1 VSDHE
6 AYLDKYRQCS
16 EWLAAAQGRFER
28 CRDGSSVGARQ
39 DLIQHSAGLK
49 ELLAEQPSA
58 ISLLNNTME
67 LGEKLYPSTAMEG
80 REAVRQQ
87 LQELQ
92 QALETLYD
100 GVSSTEREL
109 RAKLNRL
116 VSILITDTRQT
127 FFGTVSLGA
136 LIFFVRYLLTMVM
149 ITTTTIH
156 CHNST
161 SRDLSKNYAYVY
173 YNFSTNRIVKH
184 I

>member
-1 VSDHE
+1 MSDHE

-100 GVSSTEREL
+100 GVSSTDREL

-116 VSILITDTRQT
+116 VSILITGTRQT
-127 FFGTVSLGA
+127 FFGAVSLGA
-136 LIFFVRYLLTMVM
+136 LIFFVRYLLTM
-149 ITTTTIH
+149 TTTLIH

-161 SRDLSKNYAYVY
+161 SRDLSKIMLMCIIISVLTEL
-173 YNFSTNRIVKH
+173 F
-184 I
+184 